1 MVLVPVMGV
10 GWTVGMFAV
19 SEETVFLQF
28 IFAIFNSSQVN
39 IYFNNNPAQKQ
50 LCSVISPNYACGLW
64 KPKRCDQNDCAML
77 ICSFQLR
84 TNLYSLT

>member
-28 IFAIFNSSQVN
+28 IFAIFNSSQVD
-39 IYFNNNPAQKQ
+39 IYFE
-50 LCSVISPNYACGLW
+50 
-64 KPKRCDQNDCAML
+64 
-77 ICSFQLR
+77 
-84 TNLYSLT
+84 